1 MRLANW
7 YRSKIIRLMHWAMEV
22 CRRDP
27 ETTSDEWQDLKDRY
41 KATVG
46 REYDRNNTTWS
57 KNDN

>member
-7 YRSKIIRLMHWAMEV
+7 YRSKIIRLIHWAMEV
-22 CRRDP
+22 YRRNP
-27 ETTSDEWQDLKDRY
+27 KTTYDDWQEIKQRY
-41 KATVG
+41 KVTCG

>member
-7 YRSKIIRLMHWAMEV
+7 FRSKIIRLIHWAMEV

-27 ETTSDEWQDLKDRY
+27 ETTSDDWREIKRLY

>member
-1 MRLANW
+1 
-7 YRSKIIRLMHWAMEV
+7 MEV

-27 ETTSDEWQDLKDRY
+27 ETTSDDWREIKRLY